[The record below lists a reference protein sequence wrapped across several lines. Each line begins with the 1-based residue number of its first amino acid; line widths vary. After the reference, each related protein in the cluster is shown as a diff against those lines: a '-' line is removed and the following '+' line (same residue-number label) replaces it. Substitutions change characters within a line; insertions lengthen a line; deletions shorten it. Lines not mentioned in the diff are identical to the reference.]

1 MKKVFLP
8 NRCMSTSY
16 HSRNLR
22 SLAGAL
28 AVLLLIWLS
37 VIPVHV
43 QHTNGFRTPTGA
55 FVSADLAEHLDC
67 LPFPLTPV
75 STDTEPCPALLAW
88 NSGSATFVLPPMAPI
103 LGQFL
108 VHILG
113 SLLPIS
119 FHCQSLAE
127 SGFPAGSTSILI
139 HSCQNY

>member
-1 MKKVFLP
+1 
-8 NRCMSTSY
+8 MSTSY

-43 QHTNGFRTPTGA
+43 QHTNGFRPSTGA

-88 NSGSATFVLPPMAPI
+88 NSGSATFILPPTAPI
-103 LGQFL
+103 LGKFL
-108 VHILG
+108 AHILG
-113 SLLPIS
+113 TLPYQSPFIVKAWLNLASLRAPPL
-119 FHCQSLAE
+119 F
-127 SGFPAGSTSILI
+127 
-139 HSCQNY
+139 

>member
-1 MKKVFLP
+1 
-8 NRCMSTSY
+8 MSTSY
-16 HSRNLR
+16 RSKNLR

-43 QHTNGFRTPTGA
+43 QHTSGFRTPTGA

-103 LGQFL
+103 LRQFL
-108 VHILG
+108 AHILG
-113 SLLPIS
+113 TLPYQSPFIAKAWL
-119 FHCQSLAE
+119 SLA
-127 SGFPAGSTSILI
+127 SLRAPPPF
-139 HSCQNY
+139 

>member
-1 MKKVFLP
+1 
-8 NRCMSTSY
+8 MSTRY

-22 SLAGAL
+22 SFAGVL
-28 AVLLLIWLS
+28 SVLLLIWLS

-43 QHTNGFRTPTGA
+43 QHVDGFRTPTGT
-55 FVSADLAEHLDC
+55 FVSVDLAEHLDC

-88 NSGSATFVLPPMAPI
+88 NAGSAALVLPPIAPI

-113 SLLPIS
+113 NFPYQSPFIAKALL
-119 FHCQSLAE
+119 SLA
-127 SGFPAGSTSILI
+127 SLRAPPPF
-139 HSCQNY
+139 

>member
-8 NRCMSTSY
+8 NGCMSTSY
-16 HSRNLR
+16 RSRNLR

-28 AVLLLIWLS
+28 AILLLIWLS

-88 NSGSATFVLPPMAPI
+88 NSGSATFVLPPIAPI

-108 VHILG
+108 AHILG
-113 SLLPIS
+113 NLPYQSPFIVKAWL
-119 FHCQSLAE
+119 SLA
-127 SGFPAGSTSILI
+127 SLRAPPLF
-139 HSCQNY
+139 

>member
-1 MKKVFLP
+1 
-8 NRCMSTSY
+8 MSTSY
-16 HSRNLR
+16 RSRNLR

-43 QHTNGFRTPTGA
+43 QHTNGFRAPTGA

-88 NSGSATFVLPPMAPI
+88 NSGSATLVLPPMAPI

-113 SLLPIS
+113 NFPYQSPFIVKAWL
-119 FHCQSLAE
+119 SLA
-127 SGFPAGSTSILI
+127 SLRAPPLF
-139 HSCQNY
+139 

>member
-1 MKKVFLP
+1 MKKVFLL

-108 VHILG
+108 VHILR
-113 SLLPIS
+113 SLPYQSPFIFKASL
-119 FHCQSLAE
+119 SLA
-127 SGFPAGSTSILI
+127 SLRAPPLF
-139 HSCQNY
+139 

>member
-1 MKKVFLP
+1 
-8 NRCMSTSY
+8 MSTSY
-16 HSRNLR
+16 CSRNLR

-28 AVLLLIWLS
+28 TVLLLIWLS

-75 STDTEPCPALLAW
+75 STDTEPCSALLAW

-108 VHILG
+108 AHILG
-113 SLLPIS
+113 NLPYQSPFIVKAWLNLASLRAPPL
-119 FHCQSLAE
+119 F
-127 SGFPAGSTSILI
+127 
-139 HSCQNY
+139 

>member
-1 MKKVFLP
+1 
-8 NRCMSTSY
+8 MSTSY
-16 HSRNLR
+16 RSRNLR

-43 QHTNGFRTPTGA
+43 QHTSGFRTPTGA

-88 NSGSATFVLPPMAPI
+88 NSGSATLALPPMAPI

-108 VHILG
+108 VQILG
-113 SLLPIS
+113 NLPYQSPFIVKAWL
-119 FHCQSLAE
+119 SLA
-127 SGFPAGSTSILI
+127 SLRAPPLL
-139 HSCQNY
+139 

>member
-1 MKKVFLP
+1 
-8 NRCMSTSY
+8 MSTSY
-16 HSRNLR
+16 RSRNLR
-22 SLAGAL
+22 GLAGAL

-43 QHTNGFRTPTGA
+43 QHTSGFRTPTGA

-88 NSGSATFVLPPMAPI
+88 NSGSATLVLPPMAPI

-108 VHILG
+108 VHIL
-113 SLLPIS
+113 SNLPYQSPFIVKTWL
-119 FHCQSLAE
+119 SLA
-127 SGFPAGSTSILI
+127 SLRAPPLF
-139 HSCQNY
+139 

>member
-1 MKKVFLP
+1 MKKVFLL

-43 QHTNGFRTPTGA
+43 QHTNGFRPSTGA
-55 FVSADLAEHLDC
+55 FVSADLAEPLDC

-75 STDTEPCPALLAW
+75 STDIEPCPALLAW

-108 VHILG
+108 VHILR
-113 SLLPIS
+113 SLPYQSPFIVKASL
-119 FHCQSLAE
+119 SLA
-127 SGFPAGSTSILI
+127 SLRAPPLF
-139 HSCQNY
+139 

>member
-1 MKKVFLP
+1 
-8 NRCMSTSY
+8 MSTSY
-16 HSRNLR
+16 RSRNLR
-22 SLAGAL
+22 IFAGTL

-43 QHTNGFRTPTGA
+43 QHVDGFRTPTGA

-75 STDTEPCPALLAW
+75 STDTETCPALLAW
-88 NSGSATFVLPPMAPI
+88 NSGSATFVLPPMVPI

-113 SLLPIS
+113 NLPYQSPFIAKAWLNLASLRAPPP
-119 FHCQSLAE
+119 F
-127 SGFPAGSTSILI
+127 
-139 HSCQNY
+139 